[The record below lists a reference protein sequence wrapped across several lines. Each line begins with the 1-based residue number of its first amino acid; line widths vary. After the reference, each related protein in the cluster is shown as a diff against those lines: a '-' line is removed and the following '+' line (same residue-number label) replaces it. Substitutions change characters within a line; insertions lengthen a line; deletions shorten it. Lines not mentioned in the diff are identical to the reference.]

1 MNENI
6 PLVQL
11 LWYYPNENN
20 EIVEWS
26 GITHEPKSVTNDDFQ
41 EIKKVC
47 SWYWTKLT

>member
-41 EIKKVC
+41 EIKSMQLVL
-47 SWYWTKLT
+47 TKLT

>member
-20 EIVEWS
+20 EMLNGLVLHMNRK
-26 GITHEPKSVTNDDFQ
+26 GVTNDDFQ
-41 EIKKVC
+41 EIKNID
-47 SWYWTKLT
+47 WYWTKLT